1 MALNRKT
8 FFAYARRAP
17 FGGTLSTAQVD
28 GCNLLLDTCQAEGV
42 TDLRQVSYVLA
53 SVFHETRFTMQ
64 PVREA
69 FGKSDADTIAR
80 LEKAWR
86 AGKLGQV
93 RTPYW
98 RTGWFGRG
106 KIQITHEE
114 NYRKLGAA
122 LGVDLVR
129 HRDLA
134 LDQKISARIAVV
146 GMRDGLFSKD
156 RTLAR
161 YFPPGGA
168 SDPVYARQIVNG
180 SDKARLISGYWRNFL
195 DALLAADTETPPP
208 PDVRAADAEPD
219 DVPPAQSGSVG
230 TVAATTA
237 VAGASSLVAAISNP
251 WALLALLAILIAGG
265 VGAWLLWTGRLT
277 INRAKAAS

>member
-1 MALNRKT
+1 MTLNRKT

-17 FGGTLSTAQVD
+17 FGNSLSTAQVA

-42 TDLRQVSYVLA
+42 TDLRQVAYVLA
-53 SVFHETRFTMQ
+53 SVFHETRATMQ

-69 FGKSDADTIAR
+69 FGKSDADTIAK
-80 LEKAWR
+80 LDKAWK

-98 RTGWFGRG
+98 RDGWFGRG
-106 KIQITHEE
+106 KIQLTHEE

-122 LGVDLVR
+122 LGVNLVG
-129 HRDLA
+129 HPGLA
-134 LDQKISARIAVV
+134 LDPTISARIAVV
-146 GMRDGLFSKD
+146 GMRDGLFAKG
-156 RTLAR
+156 RTLDR
-161 YFPPGGA
+161 YFPRGSA
-168 SDPVYARQIVNG
+168 ADPVFARQIVNG
-180 SDKARLISGYWRNFL
+180 KDKASLIAGYWRNFL
-195 DALLAADTETPPP
+195 DALKAADVETPQP
-208 PDVRAADAEPD
+208 PDVTAADAEPD

-230 TVAATTA
+230 TVVATTA

-251 WALLALLAILIAGG
+251 WALLALVAILAAGG
-265 VGAWLLWTGRLT
+265 VGAWLLYTGRLT